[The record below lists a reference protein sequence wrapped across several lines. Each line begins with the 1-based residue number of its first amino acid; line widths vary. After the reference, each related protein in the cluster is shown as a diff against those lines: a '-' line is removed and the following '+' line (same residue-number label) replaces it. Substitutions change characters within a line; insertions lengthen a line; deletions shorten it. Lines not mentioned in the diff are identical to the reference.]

1 MSYRIDYRHPKYEP
15 HRNVQTATTPGEII
29 VTNGGISHTAIYCTY
44 LIVDDS
50 MRIEN
55 KEILEEFKH
64 DKYAPSLRA
73 ELDSRQE
80 RPIHLRQEYPN
91 VEVETNLERNEDGTQ
106 KIEGLSI
113 SGYVD
118 EQQDWVI
125 RLTVVANCPE
135 AQSLDGEG
143 KPQHCHFTI
152 IVKDDTMGIRQVA
165 WTGTL
170 IVLPGI
176 LDEGVE

>member
-1 MSYRIDYRHPKYEP
+1 MSYRIDHHPIPEP
-15 HRNVQTATTPGEII
+15 HRNVQTATTPGEIV
-29 VTNGGISHTAIYCTY
+29 VTNSGISKPAIYCTY
-44 LIVDDS
+44 LIVDDAKQ
-50 MRIEN
+50 IQN
-55 KEILEEFKH
+55 KEMLREYRK
-64 DKYAPSLRA
+64 DQYANSLRA
-73 ELDSRQE
+73 IIDSTQE

-91 VEVETNLERNEDGTQ
+91 VEVETNLERNEDGSS

-125 RLTVVANCPE
+125 RLIVTANCPE
-135 AQSLDGEG
+135 AETE
-143 KPQHCHFTI
+143 PQHCRFTI
-152 IVKDDTMGIRQVA
+152 IVKDDTMHVRQVA

-176 LDEGVE
+176 LNKGVK

>member
-1 MSYRIDYRHPKYEP
+1 MSYRILEKPPRPKP
-15 HRNVQTATTPGEII
+15 HRNVQTATTPGEIV
-29 VTNGGISHTAIYCTY
+29 VTNGGISKPAIYCTY
-44 LIVDDS
+44 VIVNDAKQ
-50 MRIEN
+50 IEN
-55 KEILEEFKH
+55 KEVLKAFKR

-73 ELDSRQE
+73 EIDQTQE

-91 VEVETNLERNEDGTQ
+91 VEVETNLERNDDGSP

-113 SGYVD
+113 SGYID

-125 RLTVVANCPE
+125 RLVVTANCPE
-135 AQSLDGEG
+135 AET
-143 KPQHCHFTI
+143 KPQHCLFTI
-152 IVKDDTMGIRQVA
+152 IVKDDKLGIRQVA

-176 LDEGVE
+176 LTEGVR